1 MKGYLERLAA
11 SASRPQSRLRP
22 VVGSIFAEGRR
33 EEIEDVALPAVSEQA
48 SERKAAQ
55 PTPQTETSRSAQEP
69 GAINA
74 EDHPRKPQP
83 IREKPAA
90 FSPLLPPKSVE
101 VNPDA
106 SRVAETRTGNTAMP
120 HLQSSQAAPR
130 IEHPE
135 HKLEMPMQLRGDI
148 SDPLLPSPSALEKR
162 EAKRN
167 TEASSQAAEI
177 RMPAVEPLNKPI
189 TRVAYADSREMMPA
203 PRAPVRDKTEEIQ
216 IHIGRI
222 EVIAVPPPAVRSA
235 AIPTNRFTSL
245 DDYLKRRDGHAR

>member
-11 SASRPQSRLRP
+11 TASRPQSRLRP
-22 VVGSIFAEGRR
+22 MVGSIFAETLR
-33 EEIEDVALPAVSEQA
+33 EDIEDVPPPAVSEQA

-55 PTPQTETSRSAQEP
+55 PTPQTETSRPAQEP

-74 EDHPRKPQP
+74 EDHPRKPRP

-101 VNPDA
+101 VNSDA
-106 SRVAETRTGNTAMP
+106 SHVAETATGNTAMP
-120 HLQSSQAAPR
+120 PLQSSQTAAR

-135 HKLEMPMQLRGDI
+135 HKLEMPMQQRGDI
-148 SDPLLPSPSALEKR
+148 SDPLLPSPGAFEKR
-162 EAKRN
+162 DDKRN
-167 TEASSQAAEI
+167 TEASQAAEI
-177 RMPAVEPLNKPI
+177 RIPAVVPLNKPI
-189 TRVAYADSREMMPA
+189 TQIAHADSREMMPA
-203 PRAPVRDKTEEIQ
+203 PRAPVRDKSEEIQ